1 MYECASQNDSG
12 DPLEAEKE
20 GFFGGY
26 HTQGVG
32 SSLEIDEN
40 EQRNDWN

>member
-12 DPLEAEKE
+12 NPLEAEKE
-20 GFFGGY
+20 RVFFGGY

-32 SSLEIDEN
+32 SSLDIDEN
-40 EQRNDWN
+40 EQRND